1 VCSLLLVRDL
11 TKYYLLFQKSHLSQ
25 LTGMEV
31 YLKKDFLQY
40 TGRYVNNNSLLSQFV
55 SLIHKLSKN

>member
-1 VCSLLLVRDL
+1 MSSIKFMIVGRLLLVRDL
-11 TKYYLLFQKSHLSQ
+11 TKHYLLFQKSHLSQ

-40 TGRYVNNNSLLSQFV
+40 TGR
-55 SLIHKLSKN
+55 